1 MSERCTLLLWS
12 ILCLIGTVGVE
23 YKVWMEADI
32 QTFIIANLFLLIPG
46 IVMSLY
52 GLFKSIQSYW
62 NDPFGEEV

>member
-12 ILCLIGTVGVE
+12 ILCLIGTVAVE

-32 QTFIIANLFLLIPG
+32 QTFILANFFPLIPG

>member
-1 MSERCTLLLWS
+1 MSERSILLLS
-12 ILCLIGTVGVE
+12 STLCLIGTVGAE

-32 QTFIIANLFLLIPG
+32 QTFILVNFFPLIPG

>member
-12 ILCLIGTVGVE
+12 TLCLIGTVGVE

-32 QTFIIANLFLLIPG
+32 QTFIMANLFLLIPG